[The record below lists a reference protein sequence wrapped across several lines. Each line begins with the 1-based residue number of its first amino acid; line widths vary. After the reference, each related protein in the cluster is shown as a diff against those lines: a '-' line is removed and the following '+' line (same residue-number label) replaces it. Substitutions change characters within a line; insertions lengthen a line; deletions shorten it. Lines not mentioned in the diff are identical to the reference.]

1 MAQLNVKRVNRLLV
15 TLFEEMR
22 YLDDEGRDLSI
33 KWNMMH
39 MYSSSQLAKIIAL
52 RRGMDME
59 LASIAATLHD
69 IAVIV
74 SKKKDNHAER
84 AEEYVRK
91 AIKEF
96 NDKNGE
102 KLGKI
107 NDEEVELLIKAI
119 SQHSN
124 KEEYTDDLFV
134 ELLKDIDS
142 VDRYLHGIKS
152 EGAYVDRCRQVFK
165 ELGINLEIA

>member
-1 MAQLNVKRVNRLLV
+1 MAQLNVKRVNSLLV

-22 YLDDEGRDLSI
+22 YLEDEGRDLPI

-39 MYSSSQLAKIIAL
+39 MYSSSQLAKILAL

-69 IAVIV
+69 IAVIMT
-74 SKKKDNHAER
+74 KKRDNHAER
-84 AEEYVRK
+84 AEEYVRQ
-91 AIKEF
+91 AIKDF
-96 NDKNGE
+96 NNRNGE
-102 KLGKI
+102 KLGRI
-107 NDEEVELLIKAI
+107 NDEEVELLVKAI

-124 KEEYTDDLFV
+124 KEEYTQDSFV

-142 VDRYLHGIKS
+142 LDRYLHGIKS
-152 EGAYVDRCRQVFK
+152 EGAYIERCKRVFN
-165 ELGINLEIA
+165 ELGIVIEI

>member
-22 YLDDEGRDLSI
+22 YSDDEGRDLPI

-39 MYSSSQLAKIIAL
+39 MYSSSQLAKILAL

-74 SKKKDNHAER
+74 TKKRDNHAER
-84 AEEYVRK
+84 AEKYVRQV
-91 AIKEF
+91 IEEF
-96 NDKNGE
+96 NNINGE

-107 NDEEVELLIKAI
+107 NDEEVELLVKAI

-124 KEEYTDDLFV
+124 KEEYSDDPFV

-142 VDRYLHGIKS
+142 LDRYLHGVKS
-152 EGAYVDRCRQVFK
+152 EGEYIHRCNKVFD
-165 ELGINLEIA
+165 ELGIDLVIS

>member
-1 MAQLNVKRVNRLLV
+1 MAQLNVKRVNSLLV

-22 YLDDEGRDLSI
+22 YLEDEGRDLPI

-39 MYSSSQLAKIIAL
+39 MYSSSQLAKILAL

-69 IAVIV
+69 IAVIMT
-74 SKKKDNHAER
+74 KKRDNHAER
-84 AEEYVRK
+84 AEEYVRQ
-91 AIKEF
+91 AIKDF
-96 NDKNGE
+96 NNRNGE
-102 KLGKI
+102 KLGRI
-107 NDEEVELLIKAI
+107 NDEEVELLVKAI

-124 KEEYTDDLFV
+124 KEEYTQDSFV

-142 VDRYLHGIKS
+142 LDRYLHGIKS
-152 EGAYVDRCRQVFK
+152 EGAYIERCKKVFN
-165 ELGINLEIA
+165 ELGIVIEI

>member
-1 MAQLNVKRVNRLLV
+1 MAQLNVKRVNSLLV

-22 YLDDEGRDLSI
+22 YLEDEGRDLPI

-39 MYSSSQLAKIIAL
+39 MYSSSQLAKILAL

-69 IAVIV
+69 IAVIMT
-74 SKKKDNHAER
+74 KKRDNHAER
-84 AEEYVRK
+84 AEEYVRQ
-91 AIKEF
+91 AIKDF
-96 NDKNGE
+96 NNKNGE
-102 KLGKI
+102 KLGRI
-107 NDEEVELLIKAI
+107 NDEEVELLVKAI

-124 KEEYTDDLFV
+124 KEEYTQDSFV

-142 VDRYLHGIKS
+142 LDRYLHGIKS
-152 EGAYVDRCRQVFK
+152 EGAYIERCKKVFN
-165 ELGINLEIA
+165 ELGIVIEI